1 MTHPPV
7 RLVASEYL
15 AALAHAGVD
24 YLFANAGTDFAPI
37 AEAYALAAESGEKV
51 PVPVIVPHEA
61 VAVAMASGFALVTG
75 RPQAVMVH
83 VGNGTANAVNNL
95 FNASRQRVPLLM
107 TAGRTPVLEHGT
119 PASRNNFIHWAQEL
133 FDQGGMVRELVKWDY
148 ELRHPLQVRSVV
160 ERAMALARSAP
171 QGPVYLVLPR
181 EVLAAP
187 CDMQALPPFR
197 PVVPATAPQAD
208 IEALE
213 RVAGWLREARN
224 PLIVTSD
231 AGQHAE
237 AFDALSRLAERLAIA
252 VVEYRPR
259 VASLPSDH
267 PMHAG
272 FDATALLPDAD
283 LVIVVD
289 SDVPWLPSAAQPSPD
304 ARVVHLGI
312 DPLHA
317 RYPMRTFPADL
328 AIEGGSAGA
337 LRQLDEHVGEL
348 SPVAQSARDERYQR
362 LAARHAARREER
374 RRQAVD
380 KMTAAWVTRC
390 IDELRDEHTVLVN
403 EYPLLSEEL
412 THRRAHSFFALSS
425 AGGLGWATG
434 AALGIKLARP
444 EATVIAGVGDGAYL
458 FGNPTPTHMVGR
470 ALGLPV
476 LWVIFNNHRWAAVH
490 QATRSVFPDGAAVR
504 ASVPPL
510 TMLEPAPD
518 YEKLVEAVGGYGER
532 VDAAD
537 ELPAALRRA
546 LRVVR
551 EQGRQAVLNIILAE

>member
-1 MTHPPV
+1 MSSLPA

-15 AALAHAGVD
+15 CALAHAEVD
-24 YLFANAGTDFAPI
+24 YLFVNAGTDFAPI
-37 AEAYALAAESGEKV
+37 AEAYALAAENGEKV
-51 PVPVIVPHEA
+51 PAPVIVPHES

-95 FNASRQRVPLLM
+95 FNASRQRVPMLM

-160 ERAMALARSAP
+160 ERAMSLARSAP
-171 QGPVYLVLPR
+171 QGPVYVVLPR

-187 CDMQALPPFR
+187 CDPQDLAPFR
-197 PVVPATAPQAD
+197 PVVPATPPQAD
-208 IEALE
+208 TEALV
-213 RVAGWLREARN
+213 RLSGWLREARQ
-224 PLIVTSD
+224 PLIVTAD
-231 AGQHAE
+231 AGRSAD
-237 AFDALSRLAERLAIA
+237 AFDALSRLADRLAIA

-272 FDATALLPDAD
+272 FDASALLPDAD

-289 SDVPWLPSAAQPSPD
+289 CDVPWLPSCAQPPSN
-304 ARVVHLGI
+304 ARVVHLGV
-312 DPLHA
+312 DPLYE
-317 RYPMRTFPADL
+317 RYPMRSFPADL
-328 AIEGGSAGA
+328 AIAGDAGGA
-337 LRQLDEHVGEL
+337 LRRLDELTGTL
-348 SPVAQSARDERYQR
+348 SPAAQAVCDERRRQ
-362 LAARHAARREER
+362 LAEAHAARRRHR
-374 RRQAVD
+374 RSTPAGRMSAS
-380 KMTAAWVTRC
+380 WVTRC
-390 IDELRDEHTVLVN
+390 IDDLRDDDTVLVN
-403 EYPLLSEEL
+403 EYPLLSEDL
-412 THRRAHSFFALSS
+412 THRRAHTFFALSP

-444 EATVIAGVGDGAYL
+444 DSTVIAAVGDGAYL

-476 LWVIFNNHRWAAVH
+476 LWVVFNNHRWAAVH

-518 YEKLVEAVGGYGER
+518 YERLVEAVGGYGER
-532 VDAAD
+532 VEQAD
-537 ELPAALRRA
+537 GLPAALQRA

-551 EQGRQAVLNIILAE
+551 DEGRQAVLNVILAD